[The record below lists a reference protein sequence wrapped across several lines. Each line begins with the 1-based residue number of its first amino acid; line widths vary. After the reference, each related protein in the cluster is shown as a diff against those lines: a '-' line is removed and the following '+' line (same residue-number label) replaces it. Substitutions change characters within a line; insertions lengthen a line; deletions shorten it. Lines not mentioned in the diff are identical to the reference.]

1 MKLTLLIKF
10 YQMKILK
17 NSMIILDMMFIR
29 QMLQMETQ
37 VQDRTILITKES
49 HLIVLVVEVISKVI
63 LEMEMTCLIPF
74 LTIFLTLKIKIIQK
88 GLGLI
93 IPITITRNIHQ
104 MTITIIEVIL
114 ISQLL
119 YIKEMLFQMDKLF
132 S

>member
-1 MKLTLLIKF
+1 
-10 YQMKILK
+10 
-17 NSMIILDMMFIR
+17 MFIR

-49 HLIVLVVEVISKVI
+49 HLIVLVVEVISIVI

-104 MTITIIEVIL
+104 MTITITIIEVIL